1 MRVETGA
8 RAEALVALGADV
20 GLLAR
25 VCPHVSLEQTRSVKS
40 LATHIAGKHGLLLGQ
55 G

>member
-25 VCPHVSLEQTRSVKS
+25 VGPHVSLEQTRSVKS
-40 LATHIAGKHGLLLGQ
+40 LATHIAGQHGLLLVQ